1 VASTATENSVNSFF
15 KRIVESSHFNNISLL
30 AILATAVVVGLETS
44 TGIKNQYGLLLRGF
58 EITLLIF
65 FITESAL
72 RFLATGPKYSEF
84 FKDGWNVFDLAII
97 VVCLLPI
104 NGHFAAVV
112 RLARILRV
120 LRVVR
125 IFPRLRVIVGAL
137 LKGVS
142 SMAYIAM
149 LLSLLFYIYA
159 VLGVFMF
166 GAGDPQ
172 HFGSIPTAFLTL
184 FQIVT
189 LEGWVEVMRNQMS
202 AGTNSMRAPL
212 YFVSF
217 IVIGTMI
224 VLNLFIGTIV
234 SSMSEA
240 QEENAAESSPA
251 LPQPAQNSQNQLD
264 SLLQE
269 ISALEQQ
276 VEKIRQ
282 RCASLRENLK

>member
-1 VASTATENSVNSFF
+1 MNSFF

-44 TGIKNQYGLLLRGF
+44 PGIKNQYGLLLRGL
-58 EITLLIF
+58 EISLLIF
-65 FITESAL
+65 FIAESAF

-172 HFGSIPTAFLTL
+172 HFGSIPTSFLTL

-202 AGTNSMRAPL
+202 AGTNSMAAPL